1 MGLLDRVNARHASL
15 SNPVAGDLSPYAG
28 RSGWGH
34 DPFAY
39 IHPDGDKFLDRMATS
54 DDVFSAV
61 SLRARLMSGL
71 KIKLYRGSGSN
82 RKVVDYGPA
91 VNLLQHVNPFWTQR
105 RLFRMDEMSMGL
117 WGESFWAI
125 EKDQFGT
132 PKEIWWLKPTRVTPV
147 PDREG
152 YIKRFLYDP
161 ANGGPAIGFAPDEIV
176 WFRYPNPLDELSPLS
191 PLKAAQR
198 AAETGSA
205 MLDSNKALFAQG
217 LQMGGFVSPTG
228 DKVSFTQQQADDLE
242 AFLEH
247 RFKGSSNAHRWA
259 VLRFDATFKQAQ
271 VSPRDAEFANG
282 MNMTLRR
289 VCNVYGI
296 PSPLLNDLEHATLA
310 NVESLHSILWADALV
325 PDAELRQEEI
335 TEQFLPLFG
344 GRPLHAEF
352 DFSKVPALQE
362 SATSV
367 WDRERAQIEV
377 GGLTVNE
384 WRESHGLPSVPWG
397 DAWWAPVNK
406 GAVNG
411 ATRPEPTPLPADD
424 QEAAA
429 DVLAAMEIFRMEM
442 KHGPLTLNGQT
453 PKKING
459 HGRVRS

>member
-1 MGLLDRVNARHASL
+1 MGLLDRVNARHAALAS
-15 SNPVAGDLSPYAG
+15 PVAGDLSLLSDTRY
-28 RSGWGH
+28 GH
-34 DPFAY
+34 DPFQFM
-39 IHPDGDKFLDRMATS
+39 HSDGSKFLDRMATS

-71 KIKLYRGSGSN
+71 KIKLYRGSGSG
-82 RKVVDYGPA
+82 RKTVGFGQAYD
-91 VNLLQHVNPFWTQR
+91 LLQHVNPFWTQR

-132 PKEIWWLKPTRVTPV
+132 PQEIWWLKPSRVRVV
-147 PDREG
+147 PDSKN
-152 YIKRFLYDP
+152 YIKGFLYDP
-161 ANGGPAIGFAPDEIV
+161 ANGGQPIPFKPDEII
-176 WFRYPNPLDELSPLS
+176 WFRYPNPLDEFSPLS

-198 AAETGSA
+198 AAETGSS
-205 MLDSNKALFAQG
+205 MLDSNRALFAQG

-228 DKVSFTQQQADDLE
+228 DKVSFTQPQADDLE

-271 VSPRDAEFANG
+271 VTPRDAEFANG

-310 NVESLHSILWADALV
+310 NVDSLHSILWADSLV

-335 TEQFLPLFG
+335 TEQFLPMFS

-411 ATRPEPTPLPADD
+411 PDRPEPKPLPPAD
-424 QEAAA
+424 QETAAGA
-429 DVLAAMEIFRMEM
+429 LAALDIFSMEM
-442 KHGPLTLNGQT
+442 RHGSMTLNGQT

-459 HGRVRS
+459 HGRVQS